1 MKSEEVTTTM
11 KIVFATNNQH
21 KLSEIRSIL
30 GESIEVLS
38 LKDIGCDVDIPETGT
53 TLEENALQK
62 AQYIYDHYHMD
73 CFADDTGL
81 EVVALNGAPGVYSA
95 RYASMANQ
103 TSNTSPAS
111 HDSEANMTRLLK
123 ELGENNN
130 RKARFRTVIALIQ
143 KKNVIPEQS
152 SPTRS
157 LCPCGCTSIKEIH
170 QFEGIVEGEIIRER
184 RGGEGFGY
192 DPIFQPDGYNQTFAE
207 LGMDIK
213 NQISHRAR
221 AVAKLAEYLKVNS

>member
-1 MKSEEVTTTM
+1 M

-30 GESIEVLS
+30 GDSIEVLS

-62 AQYIYDHYHMD
+62 AQYVYDHYHID

-81 EVVALNGAPGVYSA
+81 EVDALDGAPGVYSA
-95 RYASMANQ
+95 RYAGEG
-103 TSNTSPAS
+103 
-111 HDSEANMTRLLK
+111 HDSEANMTKLLM

-143 KKNVIPEQS
+143 KKNV
-152 SPTRS
+152 
-157 LCPCGCTSIKEIH
+157 CPCGCTSIKNIH
-170 QFEGIVEGEIIRER
+170 QFEGIVEGVIIRER

-192 DPIFQPDGYNQTFAE
+192 DPIFQPEGYNQTFAE

-213 NQISHRAR
+213 NHISHRAR
-221 AVAKLAEYLKVNS
+221 AVAKLAEFLNDK